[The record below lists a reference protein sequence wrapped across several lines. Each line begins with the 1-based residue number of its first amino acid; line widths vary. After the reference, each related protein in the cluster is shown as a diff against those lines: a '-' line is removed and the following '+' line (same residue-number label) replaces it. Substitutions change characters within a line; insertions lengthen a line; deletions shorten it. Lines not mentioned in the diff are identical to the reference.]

1 MRCTVLNTSIF
12 TQVMLT
18 PSGSTT
24 IIPSCRCCQVTPKKT
39 GRLPRVTQTYSFNT
53 PICMHMDIPR
63 AVCNSEKWQAA
74 SRAAI
79 SMLGKHYLRQAAST
93 DMKDSCKV
101 EKASFEQLSASM
113 RQHNHV
119 RLCSNERE
127 NGHTP
132 AGQKSYDLFGGRGK
146 NLCFTHFYC
155 LNVFISMDYFDKYV
169 LLLQKTC

>member
-113 RQHNHV
+113 RQHNALYAQMREKMATLQLV
-119 RLCSNERE
+119 RSHMICLGGGVRTFAL
-127 NGHTP
+127 HT
-132 AGQKSYDLFGGRGK
+132 
-146 NLCFTHFYC
+146 
-155 LNVFISMDYFDKYV
+155 FII
-169 LLLQKTC
+169 

>member
-119 RLCSNERE
+119 RFMLKWERKWPHSSWSE
-127 NGHTP
+127 VIWFVWGE
-132 AGQKSYDLFGGRGK
+132 GQEPLLY
-146 NLCFTHFYC
+146 T
-155 LNVFISMDYFDKYV
+155 
-169 LLLQKTC
+169 LLLFKCFYKYGLLW